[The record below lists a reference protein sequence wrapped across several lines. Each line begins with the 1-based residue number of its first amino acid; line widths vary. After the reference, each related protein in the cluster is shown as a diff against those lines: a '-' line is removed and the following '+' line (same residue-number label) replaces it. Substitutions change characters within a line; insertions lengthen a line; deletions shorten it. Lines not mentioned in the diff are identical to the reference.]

1 MGGSMGAK
9 VINDTMRQVIDKLTE
24 KYNIIHICGKGNLA
38 DNIAQNRYKQFE
50 YVSDELCDYMA
61 LADMVVSRA
70 GSNSINEFLALAKPM
85 LLIPLSR
92 NASRGDQV
100 DNAED
105 FKKNGYCNV
114 LIQEDMTCDTLLD
127 SIESTYLNREVFV
140 RNMKNAKSGNGA
152 KNVMDTILSV
162 VR

>member
-1 MGGSMGAK
+1 
-9 VINDTMRQVIDKLTE
+9 
-24 KYNIIHICGKGNLA
+24 
-38 DNIAQNRYKQFE
+38 
-50 YVSDELCDYMA
+50 MA

-105 FKKNGYCNV
+105 FKKHGYCNV

-127 SIESTYLNREVFV
+127 SIESTYLNREVYV